1 MAEVSRMYV
10 SQHHLYPLREYA
22 HIVSQRN
29 TFVNDK
35 NTTDSSVV
43 FFTFLCNFTKTY
55 PSPSSTAL
63 QEARTLLMMG
73 TQVALP

>member
-1 MAEVSRMYV
+1 MDLAEVFGMYV

-43 FFTFLCNFTKTY
+43 FSAFLCNFTK
-55 PSPSSTAL
+55 A
-63 QEARTLLMMG
+63 
-73 TQVALP
+73 